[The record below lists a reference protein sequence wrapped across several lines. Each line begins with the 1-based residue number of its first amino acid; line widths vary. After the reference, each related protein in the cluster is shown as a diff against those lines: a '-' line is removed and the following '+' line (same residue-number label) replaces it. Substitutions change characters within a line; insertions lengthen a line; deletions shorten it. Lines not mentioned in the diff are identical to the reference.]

1 MRNRIKD
8 ARRVGRL
15 SGVVLGLLAT
25 TAAAPPA
32 ASGALALVDP
42 GVRQSALVPGIYI
55 SGPQVIE
62 PGTAYTY
69 QVTVVTNRSY
79 QGAVLWFYSLDC
91 LQRRVIR
98 LAAHRAWHG
107 SFATRLGAPGPVAY
121 PPISASLVSPPTK
134 QSRARVLYR
143 AALQPTA
150 APTTLPAPVEPLLPP
165 GSGTGCDQMGA

>member
-1 MRNRIKD
+1 MRTRIKR
-8 ARRVGRL
+8 AWRVGRL
-15 SGVVLGLLAT
+15 SGALAGLLAVG
-25 TAAAPPA
+25 AM
-32 ASGALALVDP
+32 ASGALALVGP
-42 GVRQSALVPGIYI
+42 SVHARQSALVPGIYI

-107 SFATRLGAPGPVAY
+107 SFTTRLGAPGPVAY
-121 PPISASLVSPPTK
+121 PQISASLVSAATK

-150 APTTLPAPVEPLLPP
+150 APTTSPAPAEPLLPP
-165 GSGTGCDQMGA
+165 GSGTGCEQMGA